1 MKLWLLI
8 LFLLKKKQL
17 ALSSNKIKGNVN
29 ECRIVLVKNLIKE
42 SFYGKRKKS
51 N

>member
-17 ALSSNKIKGNVN
+17 ALSSNKIKYSNDD
-29 ECRIVLVKNLIKE
+29 
-42 SFYGKRKKS
+42 SKKS
-51 N
+51 WIIEQT